1 MKLKWVFYGQ
11 IIMTEEITGNAR
23 QKISHQYLEHAQTLI
38 NGLAIIIN
46 RFV

>member
-1 MKLKWVFYGQ
+1 MKLKWIFYGQ

-23 QKISHQYLEHAQTLI
+23 QKISHQYLEHAQI